1 MPAAENH
8 SSSRPK
14 TATALVDLYYH
25 DVRSHLLEAAAAFDR
40 FERAGASPASDPRL
54 QKLRQTATIVCDDK
68 PDRAKR
74 FLEALSNE

>member
-1 MPAAENH
+1 MPASKFKQDQQGKSGPE
-8 SSSRPK
+8 
-14 TATALVDLYYH
+14 LVDLYYH

-40 FERAGASPASDPRL
+40 FERAGVNPATDPRL
-54 QKLRQTATIVCDDK
+54 QKLRQIAAIACDDQ